1 MRPVLPRGDTS
12 EPEEVRLVPVEAD
25 LVEAAPV
32 SGMGRVAQHTALNV
46 MGLAVPFLVAF
57 LLLPVITSSLGPARF
72 GLLGLAWAILEYL
85 TLFDLGLNRA
95 TVKFASEAIAAGR
108 NEVSQ
113 IAIVSLVSQVA
124 VALVVGVT
132 VVLVSPLIATRVFE
146 VPPELIGEATGVFR
160 VIGLSLPVVLCLT
173 SLRGVL
179 EAAQRFGISNAI
191 KIPSSAASVVIP
203 AICAPLGM
211 GLHWILLI
219 VLAARLLTCVVLAVA
234 VRRYVPRFRWELPR
248 DWNRLKKLFTFG
260 GWVAVSSVVSPILVY
275 IDRFALGAIVGVA
288 SVAYYVGPYEAV
300 TKLLLLPISLATALF
315 PALSGSL
322 FANGAPGAQRL
333 FSSALRNVFLLLLP
347 PLAIFA
353 IFAPEILTL
362 WLGPD
367 YGRESATPLRILA
380 AGVLINGLAQT
391 PFTFLQASG
400 RPDLTAKFHL
410 GELVLHLPLT
420 WFLVANYGVTGAAIS
435 WLARVSI
442 DTTLLLIA
450 NRKLLGL
457 SAVAAFSGRAVPVVG
472 SAIALLALLGV
483 AHSLLSRSAPLAA
496 VLVAVAVIGFC
507 ATAWLRV
514 LEGGERDAIRRVL
527 ARTTG

>member
-1 MRPVLPRGDTS
+1 MIEDEEGKS
-12 EPEEVRLVPVEAD
+12 AEVRLTPVDADNTVPGQ
-25 LVEAAPV
+25 PT
-32 SGMGRVAQHTALNV
+32 GMGRVAQHTALNI

-57 LLLPVITSSLGPARF
+57 LLLPIITKSLGPARF
-72 GLLGLAWAILEYL
+72 GMLGLAWAILEYL

-113 IAIVSLVSQVA
+113 IAIISLVSQVA
-124 VALVVGVT
+124 VALVVG
-132 VVLVSPLIATRVFE
+132 LIVALLAPIIASRVFQ

-211 GLHWILLI
+211 GLQWILLI
-219 VLAARLLTCVVLAVA
+219 VLGARFLTCIVLGIA
-234 VRRYVPRFRWELPR
+234 VRKNVPGFRWELPR
-248 DWNRLKKLFTFG
+248 EWGRLTKLFTFG

-275 IDRFALGAIVGVA
+275 IDRFALGALLGVA
-288 SVAYYVGPYEAV
+288 AVAYYVGPYEAV
-300 TKLLLLPISLATALF
+300 TKLLLLPVSLATALF
-315 PALSGSL
+315 PALSGTL
-322 FANGAPGAQRL
+322 MNNRPGGAQAL
-333 FSSALRNVFLLLLP
+333 FSSALRNVLLLLLP
-347 PLAIFA
+347 PLALLA
-353 IFAPEILTL
+353 IFAPDILGI

-367 YGRESATPLRILA
+367 YARESAAPLRILA

-410 GELVLHLPLT
+410 GELILHLPLT
-420 WFLVANYGVTGAAIS
+420 WFLVSRFGVTGAAIA
-435 WLARVSI
+435 WLVRVSL

-457 SAVAAFSGRAVPVVG
+457 SAVAAFSGRAVPVVFSGAGMIGLMILAQSRLHG
-472 SAIALLALLGV
+472 SPVVSAGLVAIALLGFV
-483 AHSLLSRSAPLAA
+483 A
-496 VLVAVAVIGFC
+496 I
-507 ATAWLRV
+507 AWWRV
-514 LEGGERDAIRRVL
+514 LELNERAAIRRVVL
-527 ARTTG
+527 RRP